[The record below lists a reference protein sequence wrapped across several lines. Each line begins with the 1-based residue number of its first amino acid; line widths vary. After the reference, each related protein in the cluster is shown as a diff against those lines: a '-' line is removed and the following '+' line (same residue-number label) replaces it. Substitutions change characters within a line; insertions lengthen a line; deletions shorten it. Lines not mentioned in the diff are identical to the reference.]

1 MGVVQRMDIK
11 ESKLMTHEQDPVLI
25 GPWREVGPSTDESLV
40 ERDLREVAIP
50 GFDRKVACLEL
61 VEECERMVE
70 GGASRVVVVVAP
82 VSVFPEGESKG
93 GSFLR
98 PAERV
103 ESDDLEAETTVDISV
118 TLGTLGHVLTL
129 TLKAKYQ
136 LRATFVSSDGGSRSR
151 SSFQVSVSREE
162 KSHQDYL

>member
-1 MGVVQRMDIK
+1 MDVVQSMDREK
-11 ESKLMTHEQDPVLI
+11 SKLITHEQDPVLI
-25 GPWREVGPSTDESLV
+25 GPGCEVGPSTDESLV

-50 GFDRKVACLEL
+50 SLDRKVMCLEL
-61 VEECERMVE
+61 VKECERMVE

-103 ESDDLEAETTVDISV
+103 ESDNLEAETTVDISF
-118 TLGTLGHVLTL
+118 TLETLVM
-129 TLKAKYQ
+129 
-136 LRATFVSSDGGSRSR
+136 SS
-151 SSFQVSVSREE
+151 
-162 KSHQDYL
+162 H